1 MLQVETFK
9 NYAVTACTVTT
20 SSATKPAFAVL
31 LTTALLVCGCSPRY
45 QQAINTDDYVQVDN
59 PFSADSSDP
68 NAKIWVPRKSV
79 EHGPPRGTELVKKGY
94 EKLVGTSDETAT
106 FIDAAKPPVGAV
118 RTRLLVAV
126 AGEQSIGAPLRRF
139 LSQGSIVRG
148 VDSPTSNELI
158 NDQEEVAF
166 IATIANQTTA
176 GPILFISKPDGIK
189 PGGRIK
195 ADLYDTRGPLL
206 IRSFWVAVPQPG
218 KDQSSQDALLS
229 ALKGLSDAALAS
241 LGWFPWY
248 GRVISVSGERIY
260 VDAGAESGI
269 KVGQRVFV
277 YRGGEAVK
285 GIGFAPGK
293 RVTAFPITELFGED
307 GSYGVSPEA
316 AEVRPGDYVELE
328 K

>member
-1 MLQVETFK
+1 MHQFETFMD
-9 NYAVTACTVTT
+9 YTITACKVTT
-20 SSATKPAFAVL
+20 SSATKPTFAVL
-31 LTTALLVCGCSPRY
+31 LTTALLICGCSPRY
-45 QQAINTDDYVQVDN
+45 QEAINTDDYVQVNN
-59 PFSADSSDP
+59 PFTADSSDP
-68 NAKIWVPRKSV
+68 NAKVWVPRKSV
-79 EHGPPRGTELVKKGY
+79 TQGPPRGAELLKKGY
-94 EKLVGTSDETAT
+94 EKVAGTSDESAIV
-106 FIDAAKPPVGAV
+106 IDAAKPPAGVT

-126 AGEQSIGAPLRRF
+126 AGEQSIGAPLRKF

-158 NDQEEVAF
+158 NEQEEVAY

-195 ADLYDTRGPLL
+195 ADLYDTRGSLL

-218 KDQSSQDALLS
+218 KDQSNRDVLLS

-241 LGWFPWY
+241 LEWFPWY
-248 GRVISVSGERIY
+248 GRVVSVSGERIY

-269 KVGQRVFV
+269 KVGQRLSV

-293 RVTAFPITELFGED
+293 RITAFPITELFGED
-307 GSYGVSPEA
+307 GSYGVSPQA
-316 AEVRPGDYVELE
+316 AEVKPGDYVELE